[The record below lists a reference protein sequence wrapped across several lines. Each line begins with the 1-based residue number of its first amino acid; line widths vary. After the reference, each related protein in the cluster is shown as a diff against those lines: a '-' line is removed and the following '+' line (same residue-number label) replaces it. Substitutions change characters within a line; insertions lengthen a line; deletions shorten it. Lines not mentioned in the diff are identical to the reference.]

1 MSSQPDQPLTITRV
15 IRAIAAGTPV
25 EWSEM
30 ESLDLDRSMLG
41 LIRELQVVAQIA
53 DVHAD
58 PRPATESEAAAVGA
72 EYGDDALSS
81 WGPLL
86 VLEQVGSGT
95 FGDVYRAFDPH
106 LDRDVALKV
115 LRRHPEANASN
126 AATVVEEGRLMA
138 RVRHPNVVAVYGADR
153 VQGDAGIWMEFVEG
167 RTLEELLHEQG
178 PFSTFEAIRVGIEL
192 CRALAAVHRAGLLH
206 GDVKAHNVMR
216 ADSGRIV
223 LMDFG
228 AGVDLAQQ
236 QTSQLAG
243 TALYLA
249 PEQLGGGQAT
259 AASDL
264 YSLGVLL
271 YHLLTA
277 AYPIEGTTIDDL
289 RQAHR
294 DASIVPLTERRQG
307 VPANLVGVIHRAL
320 SADPEQRGTAEQLHA
335 ALSRPSELP
344 GTLQPPVPASDA
356 SGRNAANVIHRRP
369 AIVATAVVVALAGL
383 FIAAGRSAMGTRLLS
398 VSAPVRIESI
408 AVLPFDNRFG
418 GDYQFLADGIA
429 DDISNRLSQVRGV
442 RVVSRQAAGRRE
454 AESQSTDH
462 LKVQAVLVG
471 SIDKTAAGLSV
482 AVRVLDSKSRKEW
495 ATVTHDSSLADVGG
509 SNGPAQEIAHAVLR
523 RFWPEEPIDD
533 PAARPASAYLA
544 YLRGRAALSRRTER
558 SLREAITRFEQAI
571 QAEPRFA
578 EAYAGLADAHTLLGI
593 FFGARREVWNK
604 AEAAAL
610 EALRLDDR
618 LAEAHTSLAFGLELN
633 DHRWADAEA
642 SFKRAIALNPNYA
655 LAHHW
660 YALLLDSMGRPEE
673 ALREI
678 EIAASLEPFS
688 APISSDVGMIL
699 DHQRRY
705 DAGIAQLSKTIAAHP
720 TYADAHKEL
729 GWAYGLSGRVDQ
741 GVASLQRARELGTND
756 NDVLMAIGS
765 IYANAGRR
773 REAEA
778 ILRQLEQKATPG
790 GGDFTSQI
798 RLHLGENDAALNA
811 LLESLPDGDV
821 NILIGQAYDRVRD
834 DPRYQ
839 ELVRRTGLP
848 EPK

>member
-1 MSSQPDQPLTITRV
+1 MSEPDESLTITRV
-15 IRAIAAGTPV
+15 IRAIATRAPV
-25 EWSEM
+25 EWAEV
-30 ESLDLDRSMLG
+30 ESLALDRSMLG

-53 DVHAD
+53 DLHAD
-58 PRPATESEAAAVGA
+58 RRPAPDGDISSTAQDHT
-72 EYGDDALSS
+72 DDALTS
-81 WGPLL
+81 WGPLV

-95 FGDVYRAFDPH
+95 YGDVYRAFDPR
-106 LDRDVALKV
+106 LDREVALKV
-115 LRRHPEANASN
+115 LRRHPEGKASN

-153 VQGDAGIWMEFVEG
+153 VQGEAGIWMEFVEG
-167 RTLEELLHEQG
+167 RTLEELLRQQG
-178 PFSTFEAIRVGIEL
+178 PFSSYEAIRVGIEV
-192 CRALAAVHRAGLLH
+192 CRALAAVHRAGMLH

-228 AGVDLAQQ
+228 AGIDLAQE
-236 QTSQLAG
+236 QTSHLAG

-259 AASDL
+259 PASDL

-271 YHLLTA
+271 YHLLTG
-277 AYPIEGTTIDDL
+277 AYPTEGTTIDDL
-289 RQAHR
+289 RRAHR
-294 DASIVPLTERRQG
+294 DASIAPLTARRNDL
-307 VPANLVGVIHRAL
+307 PANLVATVHRVL
-320 SADPEQRGTAEQLHA
+320 SLDPEQRGSAEQLLA
-335 ALSRPSELP
+335 ALAHPPAPPLAVRGTPPIRAGASALRNFATSIRQRPK
-344 GTLQPPVPASDA
+344 
-356 SGRNAANVIHRRP
+356 I
-369 AIVATAVVVALAGL
+369 IATAVLVVLAGV
-383 FIAAGRSAMGTRLLS
+383 FAAGRSAVGTRLLN
-398 VSAPVRIESI
+398 VRAPQIESI

-418 GDYQFLADGIA
+418 SDYQFLADGIA
-429 DDISNRLSQVRGV
+429 DDIGNRLAQVRGV
-442 RVVSRQAAGRRE
+442 RVVSRQAAGSPR
-454 AESQSTDH
+454 AASQSADD
-462 LKVQAVLVG
+462 LNVQAVLVG
-471 SIDKTAAGLSV
+471 TIDKTAAGLNV
-482 AVRVLDSKSRKEW
+482 TVRVLDSHGGTEW
-495 ATVTHDSSLADVGG
+495 ATLTHGSNLTDVGG
-509 SNGPAQEIAHAVLR
+509 SKGPAQEIARAMLR
-523 RFWPEEPIDD
+523 RFWPQEPIDD
-533 PAARPASAYLA
+533 AAERPASAYLA
-544 YLRGRAALSRRTER
+544 YLRGRAALSRRTEP

-578 EAYAGLADAHTLLGI
+578 EAYAGLADAHTLLGV
-593 FFGARREVWNK
+593 FFGAKREVWNK
-604 AEAAAL
+604 AQAAAL

-633 DHRWADAEA
+633 DRRWADAEA

-660 YALLLDSMGRPEE
+660 YALLLDSMGRPDE

-678 EIAASLEPFS
+678 ELAAALEPFS

-705 DAGIAQLSKTIAAHP
+705 SAGIEQLLKTIAAHP

-729 GWAYGLSGRVDQ
+729 GWAYGLSGSVDQ
-741 GVASLQRARELGTND
+741 GVASLQRARELGASD

-765 IYANAGRR
+765 IYARAGRR

-778 ILRQLEQKATPG
+778 ILRQLEQRSTPG
-790 GGDFTSQI
+790 SGDFTSHI
-798 RLHLGENDAALNA
+798 RLQLGENDAALNA
-811 LLESLPDGDV
+811 LLTSLPDGDV

-834 DPRYQ
+834 DPRYK

-848 EPK
+848 QPK

>member
-1 MSSQPDQPLTITRV
+1 MSSEPGDPLTITHV
-15 IRAIAAGTPV
+15 IRAIASRAPV
-25 EWSEM
+25 EWNAV
-30 ESLDLDRSMLG
+30 ESLATDRSMLG

-53 DVHAD
+53 DLHAD
-58 PRPATESEAAAVGA
+58 RRPDPDGDISPIAQDHADAA
-72 EYGDDALSS
+72 LTS

-86 VLEQVGSGT
+86 VMEQVGSGT
-95 FGDVYRAFDPH
+95 FGDVYRAFDPR
-106 LDRDVALKV
+106 LDREVALKV
-115 LRRHPEANASN
+115 LRRHPEGKASN
-126 AATVVEEGRLMA
+126 ASTVVEEGRLMA

-167 RTLEELLHEQG
+167 RTLEELLRQQG
-178 PFSTFEAIRVGIEL
+178 PFSINEAIRVGIEV

-228 AGVDLAQQ
+228 AGIDLAQQ
-236 QTSQLAG
+236 QAGHLAG

-249 PEQLGGGQAT
+249 PEQLGGKQAT
-259 AASDL
+259 PASDL

-271 YHLLTA
+271 YHLLTG
-277 AYPIEGTTIDDL
+277 AYPTEGTAIEDL

-294 DASIVPLTERRQG
+294 DAVVVPLVSRRRDL
-307 VPANLVGVIHRAL
+307 PANLVAVIDRAL
-320 SADPEQRGTAEQLHA
+320 SPEPEQRGSAEELLA
-335 ALSRPSELP
+335 ALVDPCEPSV
-344 GTLQPPVPASDA
+344 TARASPVVVADA
-356 SGRNAANVIHRRP
+356 SARDVAAIIRQRP
-369 AIVATAVVVALAGL
+369 RIIATAVLIVLAGV
-383 FIAAGRSAMGTRLLS
+383 FAAGRSAMGTRLLN
-398 VSAPVRIESI
+398 VRAPQIESI
-408 AVLPFDNRFG
+408 AVLPFDNRFDS
-418 GDYQFLADGIA
+418 DYQFLADGIA
-429 DDISNRLSQVRGV
+429 DDIGNRLAQVRGV
-442 RVVSRQAAGRRE
+442 RVVSRQAAGRRN
-454 AESQSTDH
+454 AESQSADD
-462 LKVQAVLVG
+462 LKVRVVLVG
-471 SIDKTAAGLSV
+471 SIGKTAAGLNV
-482 AVRVLDSKSRKEW
+482 TVRVLDSRSGAEW
-495 ATVTHDSSLADVGG
+495 ATLTHDGSLTDLGG
-509 SNGPAQEIAHAVLR
+509 SKGPAQEIASAVLR
-523 RFWPEEPIDD
+523 RFWPQEPIDD
-533 PAARPASAYLA
+533 AADRPASAYLA
-544 YLRGRAALSRRTER
+544 YLRGRAALSRRTEP
-558 SLREAITRFEQAI
+558 SLREAVTRFEQAI

-578 EAYAGLADAHTLLGI
+578 EAYAGLADAHTLLGV
-593 FFGARREVWNK
+593 FFGAKREVWNK
-604 AEAAAL
+604 AQAAAL

-660 YALLLDSMGRPEE
+660 YALLLDSMGRPDE

-678 EIAASLEPFS
+678 QLAASLEPFS

-705 DAGIAQLSKTIAAHP
+705 DDGIEQLLKTIAAHP

-741 GVASLQRARELGTND
+741 GVASLQRAHELGASD

-765 IYANAGRR
+765 IYASAGRR
-773 REAEA
+773 REAET
-778 ILRQLEQKATPG
+778 ILHQLERQAAPG
-790 GGDFTSQI
+790 IGDSTAHI
-798 RLHLGENDAALNA
+798 RLYLGENDAALDA
-811 LLESLPDGDV
+811 LLASLPDGDV

-834 DPRYQ
+834 DPRYK

-848 EPK
+848 RPK